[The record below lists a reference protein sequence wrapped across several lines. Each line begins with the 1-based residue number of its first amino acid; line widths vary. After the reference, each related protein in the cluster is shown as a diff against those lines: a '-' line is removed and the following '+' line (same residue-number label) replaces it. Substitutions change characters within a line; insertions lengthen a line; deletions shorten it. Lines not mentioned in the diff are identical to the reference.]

1 MKCYDSCKNFILS
14 DSICI
19 LIMTKLYFQ
28 ASNVLGKEGW
38 HLMSKLLLY
47 DPERRITAREAL
59 AHPYFT
65 SPVAEEGT
73 ITQINM

>member
-1 MKCYDSCKNFILS
+1 MKCYDRCKNLILPERIFIL
-14 DSICI
+14 I
-19 LIMTKLYFQ
+19 LTKLYLQ

-73 ITQINM
+73 VTQNNM